1 MSPHAPPLRGSPPNE
16 AVRFTVG
23 RPGGETLS
31 DSGAMC
37 LIAFA
42 IEADPARPLLLA
54 ANRDEFFDRP
64 TEPLHRWALPDGT
77 GVVAGRDLRDGGTWL
92 GVSEGGRV
100 AMLTNVRSANPG
112 PGRRSRG
119 ELTTRWLQS
128 GSSWDALLS
137 GVAATDYGGFN
148 LVVGDLATGF
158 WAWVSNR
165 NPARPHAEQ
174 ADGLHHRRLT
184 AGVYGLSNAALDT
197 PWPKTLRL
205 KRSLDQAL
213 AAGLNDPAPLVAA
226 LADRDTRPESELP
239 DTGVPAELERA
250 LSSPFVDMADRGY
263 GTRSS
268 LLLNVVRHGGDWSAD
283 FTEWTHK
290 PPAAGP
296 HRWTDAEPHR
306 LQLS

>member
-1 MSPHAPPLRGSPPNE
+1 
-16 AVRFTVG
+16 
-23 RPGGETLS
+23 
-31 DSGAMC
+31 MC

-42 IEADPARPLLLA
+42 IETDPARPLLLA

-92 GVSEGGRV
+92 GMSETGRV

-119 ELTTRWLQS
+119 ELTTRWLQAS
-128 GSSWDALLS
+128 GGVDDLLS
-137 GVAATDYGGFN
+137 GIDASDYGGFN

-158 WAWVSNR
+158 WAWISNR
-165 NPARPHAEQ
+165 DPALPHSEQ
-174 ADGLHHRRLT
+174 PHRLHRRRLDP
-184 AGVYGLSNAALDT
+184 GVYGLSNAALDT
-197 PWPKTLRL
+197 PWPKTQRL
-205 KRSLDQAL
+205 KRALGDAL
-213 AAGLNDPAPLVAA
+213 AAGPDPETPLVAA
-226 LADRDTRPESELP
+226 LADRDTRPLSELP
-239 DTGVPAELERA
+239 ATGVPAELERA

-268 LLLNVVRHGGDWSAD
+268 LVLNVARRGQGFSAD
-283 FTEWTHK
+283 FTEWTHE
-290 PPAAGP
+290 PPPAGP
-296 HRWTDAEPHR
+296 HRWTGAEPRR

>member
-1 MSPHAPPLRGSPPNE
+1 
-16 AVRFTVG
+16 
-23 RPGGETLS
+23 
-31 DSGAMC
+31 MC

-42 IEADPARPLLLA
+42 IGTDPARPLLLA
-54 ANRDEFFDRP
+54 ANRDEFFERP

-92 GVSEGGRV
+92 GVSEAGRV

-119 ELTTRWLQS
+119 ELTTRWLQA
-128 GSSWDALLS
+128 GHSWDALLS
-137 GVAATDYGGFN
+137 GLDAADYGGFN

-165 NPARPHAEQ
+165 DPALPHTERPSV
-174 ADGLHHRRLT
+174 LHHRQLMP
-184 AGVYGLSNAALDT
+184 GIYGLSNAALDT

-205 KRSLDQAL
+205 KQAL
-213 AAGLNDPAPLVAA
+213 DEALATGADTPTPLVTA
-226 LADRDTRPESELP
+226 LADRSTRPAAELP
-239 DTGVPAELERA
+239 ETGVPPELERA

-268 LLLNVVRHGGDWSAD
+268 LLLTVARQEKGFSAD
-283 FTEWTHK
+283 FTEWTHA

-296 HRWTDAEPHR
+296 HRWTDAEPRRMR
-306 LQLS
+306 LSA